1 MEENNLYEG
10 VSRFGNKSVL
20 VRNWLKV
27 RVSKVKVVLRI
38 DDFVEF
44 RYLPKVSMMVFDKK
58 Y

>member
-1 MEENNLYEG
+1 MEENNLFEG
-10 VSRFGNKSVL
+10 VSSFGGRKRLRKKL
-20 VRNWLKV
+20 VD
-27 RVSKVKVVLRI
+27 LRI